1 MAKNRK
7 LSFEAEQVS
16 FGGAI
21 QLPLLRGCI
30 PSITFGHMAGDRE
43 RGNDQR
49 VRSRLRLSTGAVLDD
64 AKHLASEGDGLLPNF
79 EVSHASC
86 HGPQHGSTNPS
97 LWYQ

>member
-1 MAKNRK
+1 
-7 LSFEAEQVS
+7 
-16 FGGAI
+16 
-21 QLPLLRGCI
+21 
-30 PSITFGHMAGDRE
+30 
-43 RGNDQR
+43 
-49 VRSRLRLSTGAVLDD
+49 VLDD